1 MKRIDLGLTVSNTWG
16 PRSESLRM
24 TSVAAGR
31 GSDESFVRCIG
42 NRVCFAASEA
52 LPGDINTNRTN
63 RRLAGGT
70 TVAVKFLSQEWA
82 ETMTSALNSSD
93 DFKSAASG
101 KSAKLQQV
109 VTDVE
114 GAEVK
119 YYFVLDN
126 GTANVSLGEVE
137 EPEATVTQNYDTAAG
152 LQKGEVN
159 AQQAFMQGKLKVS
172 GNMMKLMQLQG
183 VISAMPK
190 AVGDVEVEY

>member
-1 MKRIDLGLTVSNTWG
+1 MF
-16 PRSESLRM
+16 RSRRSI
-24 TSVAAGR
+24 TGAAHK
-31 GSDESFVRCIG
+31 
-42 NRVCFAASEA
+42 
-52 LPGDINTNRTN
+52 NRTN
-63 RRLAGGT
+63 HRYVGGT

-93 DFKSAASG
+93 DFKSAATG

-109 VTDVE
+109 VTDVD
-114 GAEVK
+114 GGEVK

-126 GTANVSLGEVE
+126 GTANVSLGEIE
-137 EPEATVTQNYDTAAG
+137 GAEATVTQNYDTAAG

-172 GNMMKLMQLQG
+172 GNMMKLMQLQS

-190 AVGDVEVEY
+190 AVGAVDVEY